1 MSSSDKLNSF
11 FNDRTNS
18 LVAREWTEEEELC
31 EQIFAKTTTRGENGK
46 FVVRLPLKPNAQE
59 LGESKSMA
67 LDRLLK
73 LEMRFARNPS
83 LQHDYTAFMQA
94 YLDLGHMEKVSE
106 ASLQRG
112 QPVFY
117 FPHHPVLKPDSST
130 TKLRTVFNGSA
141 TTSSGVSLNDNL
153 MAGPCIQN
161 ELLHILLR
169 FRCPTFVLTAD
180 IKKMFRQIE
189 IHEDDRQLQLIL
201 WRFSPEDEVST
212 YCLKTVTYGTRSAP
226 FAAARCL
233 KQLALDYAHV
243 YPKAAEVSTINDMHT
258 DFCNKHSIIFD
269 R

>member
-1 MSSSDKLNSF
+1 MNRYLP
-11 FNDRTNS
+11 
-18 LVAREWTEEEELC
+18 
-31 EQIFAKTTTRGENGK
+31 KTTTRGENGK

-243 YPKAAEVSTINDMHT
+243 YPEAAEVSTINDMHT